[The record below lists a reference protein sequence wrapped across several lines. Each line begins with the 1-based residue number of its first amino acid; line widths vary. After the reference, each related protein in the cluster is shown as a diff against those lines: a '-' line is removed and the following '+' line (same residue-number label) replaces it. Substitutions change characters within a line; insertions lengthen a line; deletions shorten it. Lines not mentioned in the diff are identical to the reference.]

1 MDCIVQ
7 WATIL
12 SPIIAVVIA
21 WWVTRCSSKDVA
33 KQIKS
38 FEENTNRQI
47 ENIKKVAEI
56 QLDIAITD
64 LQKEQWAAR
73 QKYIESSKKTSD
85 ALENHFEAYNV
96 QQQEILEKRQAQK
109 EKENNLIYEEQFHL
123 KNADAIGNSIQ
134 TLKTLK
140 NNLLNN

>member
-1 MDCIVQ
+1 MECVVQ

-12 SPIIAVVIA
+12 SPIIAVLLA
-21 WWVTRCSSKDVA
+21 WLMIWANSKDVA

-73 QKYIESSKKTSD
+73 HKYIETSKKTSNVLD
-85 ALENHFEAYNV
+85 NHFEVYNV
-96 QQQEILEKRQAQK
+96 QQQEILE
-109 EKENNLIYEEQFHL
+109 
-123 KNADAIGNSIQ
+123 
-134 TLKTLK
+134 
-140 NNLLNN
+140 